1 MKALF
6 IILPIILLIGAL
18 VWGFYSFLNLKEE
31 KIKEEEYEEKDR
43 WSGEVKKKT
52 RDVRYEV
59 VVKNKLVQFIAAVV
73 IALVSVFVLVIV
85 PGSIHQIEAGQVAV
99 VKIWGEAKE
108 VRTAGIHYDFWIS
121 HKYEIYDTKV
131 QQSTITTQ
139 AYSSDGQ
146 TMDIELVIQFQ
157 IQQENAMNIATN
169 YGGLEMLQNR
179 IETISTEKMKSV
191 LSQKSAM
198 TIIETRST
206 VSPDV
211 EEAIRAAIT
220 KDYYVN
226 ITSVVLTDISFS
238 DAFEKTVEDKMI
250 AEQEKLKAEYEKEKA
265 IIQAEQALEVAKL
278 EAEAK
283 LAEAEGEAKA
293 IEEIAKAN
301 ANAIKVKSVEV
312 ARMLGFTI
320 NETAVEG
327 GIEYEIDFEGKTEEE
342 IKVISDYLKYIEYL
356 EVWNGELPDVMTDGS
371 TTIMIPTP

>member
-6 IILPIILLIGAL
+6 IILPIILLIGAG

-31 KIKEEEYEEKDR
+31 KTKEEEYEEKDR
-43 WSGEVKKKT
+43 WTGEVKKKK
-52 RDVRYEV
+52 RNVEYEV
-59 VVKNKLVQFIAAVV
+59 VVKNKLVQFIAAIV
-73 IALVSVFVLVIV
+73 IAVVSVFVLVIV

-146 TMDIELVIQFQ
+146 TMDIELIIQFQ
-157 IQQENAMNIATN
+157 IQQENAMKIATN

-356 EVWNGELPDVMTDGS
+356 EVWNGELPDVVTDGS

>member
-6 IILPIILLIGAL
+6 IILPIVFLIGAI
-18 VWGFYSFLNLKEE
+18 VWGFYSFSTLKEE
-31 KIKEEEYEEKDR
+31 KTKEEEYEKKDS
-43 WSGEVKKKT
+43 WSGEVRKET
-52 RDVRYEV
+52 REV
-59 VVKNKLVQFIAAVV
+59 KYYTLIKNKLVQFIAAVV
-73 IALVSVFVLVIV
+73 IAVVSVFVLVIV

-146 TMDIELVIQFQ
+146 TMDIELIIQFQ
-157 IQQENAMNIATN
+157 IQQENAMKIATN

-356 EVWNGELPDVMTDGS
+356 EVWNGELPDVVTDGS